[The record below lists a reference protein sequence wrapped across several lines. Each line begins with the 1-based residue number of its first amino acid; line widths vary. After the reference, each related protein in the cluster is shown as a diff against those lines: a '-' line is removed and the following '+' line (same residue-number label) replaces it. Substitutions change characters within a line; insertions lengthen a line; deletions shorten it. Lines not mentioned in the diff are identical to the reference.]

1 MISGDFFIADGIK
14 ASIVP
19 ITSFNITTMSTAKLT
34 DLEKFKGLKSKDNKA
49 YEILYTF
56 YYPSVKNFITKN
68 SGCEDDAQD
77 IFQETILVLLE
88 KVPKDDFNLTS
99 SLKTYIFAISSNL
112 WLKRLRD
119 GNKMVKTEL
128 VDVYEKYL
136 MDYEAVESD
145 VSHANTNRLVKVFKI
160 MTHKCIT
167 LLKAIFYDEK
177 NIDTITK
184 DYGYTNKHNAQ
195 NQKYKCLE
203 QARKGANNLN

>member
-1 MISGDFFIADGIK
+1 MGL
-14 ASIVP
+14 
-19 ITSFNITTMSTAKLT
+19 TNQT
-34 DLEKFKGLKSKDNKA
+34 DLETFKGLKSKDNKA
-49 YEILYTF
+49 YEILYKF

-68 SGCEDDAQD
+68 NGCEDDAQD

-88 KVPKDDFNLTS
+88 KVPKEDFNLTS

-119 GNKMVKTEL
+119 GSKIVKTEL
-128 VDVYEKYL
+128 DVYEKYL
-136 MDYEAVESD
+136 TDYEEAESD
-145 VSHANTNRLVKVFKI
+145 VSHANTNRLVRVFKI
-160 MTHKCIT
+160 MTNKCIT

-203 QARKGANNLN
+203 QARKGADNLN